1 MVPAVTWGI
10 RYDAC
15 LGLDVGGKEIFFSCC
30 LFSTMAPERVLP
42 SLPSD
47 RGLLRGEEVVRDEIL
62 EAVGEGGE
70 GVVIPLSRSSR
81 LARMAVVA

>member
-42 SLPSD
+42 SPPSD
-47 RGLLRGEEVVRDEIL
+47 GGLLRGEEVDRDEIHYV
-62 EAVGEGGE
+62 VGKGGGMRCCRCRGSSK
-70 GVVIPLSRSSR
+70 GV
-81 LARMAVVA
+81 